1 MNILRYT
8 LRRILYAAPI
18 LLGVLLILF
27 LIFFAVA
34 DPVDI
39 ARRAKGEKASQE
51 VLDAWLELHG
61 YDKPKFPSWE
71 DPINCI
77 LFDHYK
83 SMLTFQFGA
92 SDVDDQPIVD
102 KIKRGMVPSLTLT
115 VPSFF
120 MGIYLAVSISL
131 LVAFFRGTYIDY
143 MGVFLCVLGMSVPI
157 LVYIIAGQYLLSLVL
172 KYFPMSGFERGFE
185 GWRFVILPV
194 VISVLGGLG
203 GSVRFYRTI
212 MVEEMGR
219 DYVRTAKA
227 KGVGDSGVMFK
238 HVLKN
243 AMIPILTQ
251 VVMVIPYLFLG
262 SLLME
267 SFFGIPGLGSMTKDA
282 IDANDFA
289 TLRVMV
295 FIGSILFIFGQ
306 IATDVSYAAVDPR
319 IRLE

>member
-1 MNILRYT
+1 MNLLRYV
-8 LRRILYAAPI
+8 LRRVLYAVPI

-27 LIFFAVA
+27 FIFFAVA
-34 DPVDI
+34 DPEDM

-51 VLDAWLELHG
+51 VLQAWLKLHG
-61 YDKPKFPSWE
+61 YDKPKYPS
-71 DPINCI
+71 PGNLTHCI

-83 SMLTFQFGA
+83 SMLTFKFGA
-92 SDVDDQPIVD
+92 SDVDDQPILN
-102 KIKRGMVPSLTLT
+102 KIKKGMGPSLVLT
-115 VPSFF
+115 VPSFL
-120 MGIYLAVSISL
+120 MGIFLAIALSL
-131 LVAFFRGTYIDY
+131 LVAFFRATYIDT

-157 LVYIIAGQYLLSLVL
+157 LVYIITGQYLLSLVL
-172 KYFPMSGFERGFE
+172 KYFPMSGFERGWV
-185 GWRFVILPV
+185 GWRFIILPV
-194 VISVLGGLG
+194 LISVLGGLG
-203 GSVRFYRTI
+203 GSIRFYRTV
-212 MVEEMGR
+212 MLEEMSK

-227 KGVGDSGVMFK
+227 KGVSDGGVMFK

-267 SFFGIPGLGSMTKDA
+267 SFFGIPGLGSMTRDA
-282 IDANDFA
+282 ISSNDFS

-295 FIGSILFIFGQ
+295 FIGSILFIVGQ
-306 IATDVSYAAVDPR
+306 IATDISYALVDPR